1 MDRIA
6 DLEAE
11 NSRLTSEV
19 NNWKDTAGDA
29 EGSINQLRAILY
41 LVPRINKCPLCWS
54 HILASGILTKD
65 TVRIRGEEE

>member
-19 NNWKDTAGDA
+19 NNWRDTAVDA
-29 EGSINQLRAILY
+29 KGVMNQLRAMLY
-41 LVPRINKCPLCWS
+41 LALRINNCPLCWS
-54 HILASGILTKD
+54 YILASGILTND
-65 TVRIRGEEE
+65 IVRIRGGGE